1 MTTGT
6 FLRREIDDRT
16 HILIC
21 LCGMSPAVVTETVYA
36 LAQSGDPPAQVIVIT
51 TSAGEAVLREKL
63 WDSGVW
69 AALEKRLKMEWRFF
83 AKSETSAAAARWR
96 LQRFRCD
103 LLIHRGECRGFYS
116 GRIAAV
122 YGKSRYPD
130 YLFNRR
136 RAQDLE
142 CIRRIVHESARAT

>member
-69 AALEKRLKMEWRFF
+69 AALEKATENGMAVFRQIRNICGCCPMEI
-83 AKSETSAAAARWR
+83 AT
-96 LQRFRCD
+96 LQM
-103 LLIHRGECRGFYS
+103 
-116 GRIAAV
+116 
-122 YGKSRYPD
+122 
-130 YLFNRR
+130 
-136 RAQDLE
+136 
-142 CIRRIVHESARAT
+142 